1 MFTRQETCAICKTV
15 IPCEKA
21 LGYAEHPQKTIG
33 IVPGEDAEV
42 GVYTLSKRFGYCA
55 EFFACKECARREGKK
70 KIGLA
75 VFWGVT
81 MTALLLVLVLG
92 LVTSVFE
99 NKDVVLALSI
109 LIGSVSI
116 ILGVIISAKAYRF
129 SATGLWTVLAAF
141 TPLSLVTVPRAAVKL
156 CWNNRIRTA
165 LPPYV
170 RAAFAEM
177 LKERLETDEKN
188 VCEREGH
195 LWEEEEVLEGAN
207 EEMHVS
213 WRDTWYRCS
222 RCGRYKLASVTTRDG
237 KITAKT
243 SYHSNSFGPGPKSD
257 FCKRLT
263 GHEMI
268 VAGFDDYHNEEADIR
283 SRRVCYRCVYCG
295 KVDRKT
301 LYYY

>member
-1 MFTRQETCAICKTV
+1 MFTRQETCAICKTAA
-15 IPCEKA
+15 PCEKA

-33 IVPGEDAEV
+33 IIPGEDAEN
-42 GVYTLSKRFGYCA
+42 GVCTLSKRCEYSA
-55 EFFACKECARREGKK
+55 EFFVCRECARREGKK

-81 MTALLLVLVLG
+81 MTALLFVLVLG
-92 LVTSVFE
+92 LATSVFE

-129 SATGLWTVLAAF
+129 SATGLFAVLAAF
-141 TPLSLVTVPRAAVKL
+141 TPLALVTVPRATVKL
-156 CWNNRIRTA
+156 CWNNRIKTA

-170 RAAFAEM
+170 MAAFAEM
-177 LKERLETDEKN
+177 LKERLAANEKD

-195 LWEEEEVLEGAN
+195 VWEEEEVLEGAN

-213 WRDTWYRCS
+213 WRDTWYCCS
-222 RCGRYKLASVTTRDG
+222 RCGRYKLANVTNRDG
-237 KITAKT
+237 QITAKT
-243 SYHSNSFGPGPKSD
+243 SYHDNSFGPGPKND
-257 FCKRLT
+257 YCKCLT

-268 VAGFDDYHNEEADIR
+268 VAWEDVYHNEEADRI
-283 SRRVCYRCVYCG
+283 SITTCYRCIYCG
-295 KVDRKT
+295 KRTVI
-301 LYYY
+301 